1 MKRSFIALPFCLII
15 AIAVIAVI
23 EVSAQDDASV
33 DTAGSAATVVSQEEP
48 AADAQDENVSGQE
61 SEPDQKTLTTQKPV
75 QPAAKQTVNTVPVK
89 SPKGTE
95 TLSLLDTNDDN
106 FRSARIQGMTF
117 SKKTPSAAGEVK
129 ADTAEKKKEQS
140 SVVKKGSLKKL
151 APVITVIAVLVLIV
165 FMYRFGKKKK
175 RGNVFRRFP

>member
-1 MKRSFIALPFCLII
+1 MKRLFIASLFCLII
-15 AIAVIAVI
+15 AITTGA
-23 EVSAQDDASV
+23 VSAQDGASA
-33 DTAGSAATVVSQEEP
+33 DTTAAADNVVSQEEP

-61 SEPDQKTLTTQKPV
+61 SVPDKKTQTIQKPV
-75 QPAAKQTVNTVPVK
+75 QPAAKQTVNTVPGK
-89 SPKGTE
+89 SLRGTE
-95 TLSLLDTNDDN
+95 NLSLLDTNDDN

-117 SKKTPSAAGEVK
+117 SKKIPSAAGEVK
-129 ADTAEKKKEQS
+129 ADTAEKKKEES